1 MTQDVDL
8 ADAVIAA
15 WKTSNRV
22 TMFLF
27 ENLSS
32 DRVGDGIERHV
43 DEAKFIPSRETS
55 RLQRIEAED
64 FASALCTGAR
74 NAQPA
79 VETGRR
85 ENINAVTAS

>member
-1 MTQDVDL
+1 
-8 ADAVIAA
+8 
-15 WKTSNRV
+15 
-22 TMFLF
+22 
-27 ENLSS
+27 
-32 DRVGDGIERHV
+32 V

-64 FASALCTGAR
+64 FPSALCTGAR